1 MMKSTKHNPQLQN
14 QWIVGWN
21 IGRYGKYAQ
30 SRQAE
35 KHAQEQAEEWQQG
48 FIVGSHERTC
58 LKSSRFLDKSFRLF
72 S

>member
-1 MMKSTKHNPQLQN
+1 MRNTKQNPQLQN

-30 SRQAE
+30 RRQAE

-48 FIVGSHERTC
+48 FIVGSQERSC
-58 LKSSRFLDKSFRLF
+58 LKSSHFLEKHFRLF